1 MATFHLKIIAYD
13 KIFYDDEAVSVCPA
27 CCGWDKFRL
36 WQIIEEY
43 VIALKEGEVRITTPD
58 GKNDPGS
65 LRKRI
70 CGGQFR

>member
-13 KIFYDDEAVSVCPA
+13 KIFYDDEAVSIVLPA
-27 CCGWDKFRL
+27 VDGEI
-36 WQIIEEY
+36 QIMANHEEY
-43 VIALKEGEVRITTPD
+43 VIGNLLHESID
-58 GKNDPGS
+58 DIWKNDPGS